1 MKKKKWLSVMTA
13 AAMVLSVLT
22 VPGTQVRAA
31 EGMVT
36 EEDLSDIAVKE
47 PESWGAVPNEE
58 QLWYMK
64 QGLAAFCHF
73 GPNTFN
79 NIEWGENY
87 GQTDPSEIFKLSSD
101 FDADSMVKAVKDAG
115 FSRMML
121 TAKHHD
127 GFCLWATEL
136 TTYNISNTNY
146 KNGEGD
152 ILEEISDAC
161 TKYNVDM
168 GLYLSPWDIH
178 EDKYGC
184 FGDNNNTPNS
194 TGITDYNELYIGSIR
209 EICTATKKDENG
221 NTLTDENGDP
231 VYKYG
236 NNNPDR
242 RSDRF
247 VEWWMDGAQGGSNHT
262 QTYDWTGIFEAI
274 RETNPNCQIF
284 GTHAA
289 GNGLNGAAD
298 KELASTGGIHW
309 IGNEEGLAADETW
322 AKVNKGENYESMRKD
337 GYIKGISGGNQW
349 SVPECDTKMLASGW
363 FWSASK
369 QNSLRSMDNLANIYF
384 NSVGHGATLLLNL
397 SPNTDGQIDDAQM
410 ARLQEFGENIQ
421 GTFDHDFTKEEGVT
435 ASASSV
441 WGDSRTYSPNNV
453 LDEIPDGENYDTTY
467 WAPAEGETT
476 GTLEIDLGK
485 AVVFDV
491 VSIEEYIQKGQKISS
506 FSVEYK
512 GINGKWEEFG
522 SGKTISSK
530 RLVRN
535 EAVTGT
541 AVRINIESAEST
553 PMLCNVGVFKA
564 EEGFETEASN
574 VVKLPTNLQSIP
586 IREFTLDD
594 SWIFENDDTSAW
606 SNANKGGEASFNFTG
621 TKAWILGTID
631 PNHGTMDVY
640 IDGDKVGTANT
651 YSSTR
656 ALGQLLYTT
665 PDLEYGPHTVRLVC
679 TKNAIG
685 MSEALYQ
692 DGSGIFSIKRKN
704 YNVLEG
710 DQVEVEIV
718 RTAGSRGEVEVAY
731 STPSAGAEQG
741 VNYQFLDDKVT
752 FQDGETS
759 KKITL
764 TTFKNERGSD
774 GMAFYFT
781 LMNAEGAS
789 LGTQSDSKI
798 VIYKNELPQPED
810 EPYTAENPFIMPKGT
825 AAKKAEAEFFV
836 LDASGAENPDNYV
849 RVDDNSQASGGK
861 EVNWFEPGN
870 KITLPFYA
878 ARTGK
883 YKVTVTYRSGRVQG
897 GTPNALVWNGTNVSS
912 GSLDVYGES
921 GATAYHTAE
930 FEIEISE
937 TGDGEL
943 VFTADSKAGPVIDKF
958 EFKCLNPVIEV
969 EGVTLSKDSVE
980 LNEKGQT
987 VQLQADVSPANAENK
1002 NVTFVS
1008 ADQQVATV
1016 DENGVVTAVANGETT
1031 ITVITEDGG
1040 KTASCK
1046 VTVSIKSEIPQELL
1060 NQLQSA
1066 LTGAQGKAES
1076 EYTPESWA
1084 VFNRAYEA
1092 AKAMQN
1098 NTNASKQEIEKAI
1111 AELKNAENALIR
1123 KAADPVVN
1131 LPEVGSTFKYKNA
1144 VYKVTKSAAVQG
1156 TVTFVRPLKKTNK
1169 KFTVPATVKKD
1180 GITFEVTAVAK
1191 KAFKNNKRLTQVTIG
1206 KNIKNIGASAFEGAG
1221 KLKKITIQ
1229 TSVLKKVGKKAFKG
1243 IHEKC
1248 KIKVPKK
1255 KLKDYQKRLKGKGQ
1269 KSSVKIVK

>member
-1 MKKKKWLSVMTA
+1 MKKKKWISAVIA
-13 AAMVLSVLT
+13 AAMILSMFT
-22 VPGTQVRAA
+22 VPSVNVKA
-31 EGMVT
+31 EENMVT
-36 EEDLSDIAVKE
+36 DQDLSAAFVAE
-47 PESWGAVPNEE
+47 PDSFGAVPNEE

-73 GPNTFN
+73 GPNTFH

-87 GQTDPSEIFKLSSD
+87 GQTAPAQIFTLSSD
-101 FDADSMVKAVKDAG
+101 FDADGMVKAIKDAG

-127 GFCLWATEL
+127 GFCLWETEL

-146 KNGEGD
+146 KNGKGD

-194 TGITDYNELYIGSIR
+194 KGITDYNELYIGSIR

-221 NTLTDENGDP
+221 NTITDEDGNP

-236 NNNPDR
+236 NNNPNR

-247 VEWWMDGAQGGSNHT
+247 VEWWMDGAQGGSYHT
-262 QTYDWTGIFEAI
+262 QTYNWTGIFNAI

-289 GNGLNGAAD
+289 GKGINGEAD

-337 GYIKGISGGNQW
+337 GYIKGLSDGNQW
-349 SVPECDTKMLASGW
+349 SVPECDTKMLANGW
-363 FWSASK
+363 FWSESK
-369 QNSLRSMDNLANIYF
+369 QNSLRSMDNLADIYF

-397 SPNTDGQIDDAQM
+397 SPNTDGKIDDAQM
-410 ARLQEFGENIQ
+410 NRLKEFGETIQ

-441 WGDSRTYSPNNV
+441 WGNSKTYSPDNV
-453 LDEIPDGENYDTTY
+453 LDEIPEEETYDTTY
-467 WAPAEGETT
+467 WAPADGSTT

-485 AVVFDV
+485 ATVFDV
-491 VSIEEYIQKGQKISS
+491 VSIEEYIQKGQTVSA

-512 GINGKWEEFG
+512 NVNGRWEKFG

-541 AVRINIESAEST
+541 AIRIYIESAEST
-553 PMLCNVGVFKA
+553 PMICNVGVFKA
-564 EEGFETEASN
+564 EKGFETESSN
-574 VVKLPTNLQSIP
+574 TVKLPTDLKSIP
-586 IREFTLDD
+586 VKEFTL
-594 SWIFENDDTSAW
+594 SGRWTFENNDTSAW
-606 SNANKGGEASFNFTG
+606 SNANYGGEASFNFTG
-621 TKAWILGTID
+621 TKAWIKGTID
-631 PNHGTMDVY
+631 PNHGTMDIY
-640 IDGDKVGTANT
+640 IDGNKVDTANT
-651 YSSTR
+651 YSSTL

-665 PDLEYGPHTVRLVC
+665 PDLEYGPHTVRMVC

-685 MSEALYQ
+685 VSEALYQ
-692 DGSGIFSIKRKN
+692 DGSGIFSIKRKT

-710 DQVEVEIV
+710 DKIEVEIV

-741 VNYQFLDDKVT
+741 VNYQFLDDKVI
-752 FQDGETS
+752 FKDGETS

-764 TTFKNERGSD
+764 TTLKNERGSD

-781 LMNAEGAS
+781 LMSAQNAS
-789 LGTQSDSKI
+789 IGTQSSSKI
-798 VIYKNELPQPED
+798 VIYKSELPPQAE
-810 EPYTAENPFIMPKGT
+810 EPYTSENPFIMPKGKT
-825 AAKKAEAEFFV
+825 SKKAEAEFFI
-836 LDASGAENPDNYV
+836 LDASKAENPNNYV
-849 RVDDNSQASGGK
+849 RIDTYSGASGEK

-870 KITLPFYA
+870 RIILPFYA
-878 ARTGK
+878 ERTGK
-883 YKVTVTYRSGRVQG
+883 YKVTATYRSGRVQG
-897 GTPNALVWNGTNVSS
+897 GTPNALVWSGTHVSS

-921 GATAYHTAE
+921 GATVFHTAE

-958 EFKCLNPVIEV
+958 EFECLNPVIEV
-969 EGVTLSKDSVE
+969 TGVALDKNTVTL
-980 LNEKGQT
+980 NQKGQT
-987 VQLQADVSPANAENK
+987 IQLKALVEPADAENK
-1002 NVTFVS
+1002 KVIFTS
-1008 ADQQVATV
+1008 GDTKVATV
-1016 DENGVVTAVANGETT
+1016 DENGMVTAQANGETT
-1031 ITVITEDGG
+1031 ITVTTEDGH
-1040 KTASCK
+1040 KMASCT
-1046 VTVSIKSEIPQELL
+1046 VTVSL
-1060 NQLQSA
+1060 
-1066 LTGAQGKAES
+1066 
-1076 EYTPESWA
+1076 
-1084 VFNRAYEA
+1084 
-1092 AKAMQN
+1092 
-1098 NTNASKQEIEKAI
+1098 KQEITPEPTETLPKA
-1111 AELKNAENALIR
+1111 
-1123 KAADPVVN
+1123 
-1131 LPEVGSTFKYKNA
+1131 GTTFSYRNA
-1144 VYKVTKSAAVQG
+1144 VYRVTKSSASQG
-1156 TVTFVRPLKKTNK
+1156 TVTFVKPLKKTNS
-1169 KFTVPATVKKD
+1169 KFIIPASVKKD
-1180 GITFEVTAVAK
+1180 GIVFQVTEVAK
-1191 KAFKNNKRLTQVTIG
+1191 KAFKNNKKLTQVTVG
-1206 KNIKNIGASAFEGAG
+1206 KNVKNIGASVFEGDS
-1221 KLKKITIQ
+1221 KLKKITIK
-1229 TSVLKKVGKKAFKG
+1229 SSGLKKVGSKALKG

-1248 KIKVPKK
+1248 RIKVPKK
-1255 KLKDYQKRLKGKGQ
+1255 KLKDYQKLLKGKGQ
-1269 KSSVKIVK
+1269 KSGVKIVK